1 MPRVS
6 KVKTV
11 SSSELAVNIAKFA
24 LDKKAENVVSLNV
37 KNLTNI
43 TDEFV
48 ICSSDTN
55 IQVKAIADSIRK
67 NTDYKPVRIEGYEHL
82 NWVLLDYIDVIVH
95 VFKTSER
102 NYYNIEKLW
111 GDAPI
116 REFIDED
123 QINNNRSSKKLHFII
138 RIS

>member
-1 MPRVS
+1 MANAS
-6 KVKTV
+6 KAKVV
-11 SSSELAVNIAKFA
+11 SSSNLAARIAQFA
-24 LDKKAENVVSLNV
+24 LDKKAEKVVSLNV
-37 KNLTNI
+37 KDLTSI

-67 NTDYKPVRIEGYEHL
+67 STDTKPIRVEGYEHL

-95 VFKTSER
+95 IFKTAER

-116 REFIDED
+116 REFNDED
-123 QINNNRSSKKLHFII
+123 C
-138 RIS
+138 ISTN

>member
-1 MPRVS
+1 MANAS
-6 KVKTV
+6 KAKVV
-11 SSSELAVNIAKFA
+11 SSSNLAARIAQFA
-24 LDKKAENVVSLNV
+24 LDKKAEKVVSLNV
-37 KNLTNI
+37 KDLTNI

-67 NTDYKPVRIEGYEHL
+67 STDTKPIRVEGYEHL

-95 VFKTSER
+95 IFKTAER

-123 QINNNRSSKKLHFII
+123 C
-138 RIS
+138 ISTN

>member
-67 NTDYKPVRIEGYEHL
+67 NTDHKPVRIEGYEHL

-111 GDAPI
+111 GDASI
-116 REFIDED
+116 REFSDED
-123 QINNNRSSKKLHFII
+123 
-138 RIS
+138 

>member
-1 MPRVS
+1 LANAS
-6 KVKTV
+6 KAKVV
-11 SSSELAVNIAKFA
+11 SSSNLAAKIAKFA
-24 LDKKAENVVSLNV
+24 LDKKAEKVVSLNV
-37 KNLTNI
+37 KDLTSI

-67 NTDYKPVRIEGYEHL
+67 STDTKPIRVEGYEHL

-95 VFKTSER
+95 IFKTAER

-116 REFIDED
+116 REFNDED
-123 QINNNRSSKKLHFII
+123 C
-138 RIS
+138 ISTN

>member
-1 MPRVS
+1 MTQIS
-6 KVKTV
+6 KVKADNANK
-11 SSSELAVNIAKFA
+11 LAAQIAQFA
-24 LDKKAENVVSLNV
+24 LDKKAENVISLDV
-37 KNLTNI
+37 KDLTNI

-67 NTDYKPVRIEGYEHL
+67 NTDHKPIRIEGYEHL

-95 VFKTSER
+95 IFRTSER

-111 GDAPI
+111 ADAPL
-116 REFIDED
+116 REFDDED
-123 QINNNRSSKKLHFII
+123 FVKINSDIK
-138 RIS
+138 

>member
-111 GDAPI
+111 GDAAI

-123 QINNNRSSKKLHFII
+123 
-138 RIS
+138 

>member
-11 SSSELAVNIAKFA
+11 SSSKLAVNIAKFA

-67 NTDYKPVRIEGYEHL
+67 NTDYKPVRIC
-82 NWVLLDYIDVIVH
+82 LLY
-95 VFKTSER
+95 TSPSPR
-102 NYYNIEKLW
+102 
-111 GDAPI
+111 DATLSRMP
-116 REFIDED
+116 
-123 QINNNRSSKKLHFII
+123 SSA
-138 RIS
+138 

>member
-11 SSSELAVNIAKFA
+11 SSSKLAVNIAKFA

-67 NTDYKPVRIEGYEHL
+67 NTDHKPVRIEGYEHL

-111 GDAPI
+111 GDASI
-116 REFIDED
+116 REFSDED
-123 QINNNRSSKKLHFII
+123 
-138 RIS
+138 

>member
-1 MPRVS
+1 MANVS
-6 KVKTV
+6 KAKVV
-11 SSSELAVNIAKFA
+11 SSSNLAAIIAQFA
-24 LDKKAENVVSLNV
+24 LDKKAEKVVSLNV
-37 KNLTNI
+37 KDLTNI

-67 NTDYKPVRIEGYEHL
+67 STDTKPIRVEGYEHL

-95 VFKTSER
+95 IFKTAER

-111 GDAPI
+111 ADASI
-116 REFIDED
+116 REFNDED
-123 QINNNRSSKKLHFII
+123 C
-138 RIS
+138 ISTN

>member
-111 GDAPI
+111 GDAPL
-116 REFIDED
+116 REFVDEY
-123 QINNNRSSKKLHFII
+123 
-138 RIS
+138 

>member
-1 MPRVS
+1 MTQIS
-6 KVKTV
+6 KVTADNAN
-11 SSSELAVNIAKFA
+11 ELAAQIAHFA
-24 LDKKAENVVSLNV
+24 LDKKAENVISLNV
-37 KNLTNI
+37 KDLTSI

-67 NTDYKPVRIEGYEHL
+67 NTDHKPIRIEGYEHL

-95 VFKTSER
+95 IFRTSER

-111 GDAPI
+111 ADAPL
-116 REFIDED
+116 REFDDED
-123 QINNNRSSKKLHFII
+123 FVKINSDIK
-138 RIS
+138 

>member
-1 MPRVS
+1 MSRVS

-11 SSSELAVNIAKFA
+11 SSSKLAENIAQFA

-37 KNLTNI
+37 KKLTNI

-67 NTDYKPVRIEGYEHL
+67 NADHKPVRIEGYEHL

-111 GDAPI
+111 GDASI
-116 REFIDED
+116 REFSDED
-123 QINNNRSSKKLHFII
+123 
-138 RIS
+138 

>member
-11 SSSELAVNIAKFA
+11 SSSKLAANIAQFA

-67 NTDYKPVRIEGYEHL
+67 NTYYKPVRIEGYEHL

-111 GDAPI
+111 GDATT

-123 QINNNRSSKKLHFII
+123 
-138 RIS
+138 

>member
-11 SSSELAVNIAKFA
+11 SSSKLAVNIAKFA

-37 KNLTNI
+37 KKLTNI

-67 NTDYKPVRIEGYEHL
+67 NTDHKPVRIEGYEHL

-111 GDAPI
+111 GDASI
-116 REFIDED
+116 RAVSYTHLRAHET
-123 QINNNRSSKKLHFII
+123 
-138 RIS
+138 

>member
-1 MPRVS
+1 MDNAS
-6 KVKTV
+6 KAKVV
-11 SSSELAVNIAKFA
+11 SSSNLAARIAQFA
-24 LDKKAENVVSLNV
+24 LDKKAEKVVSLNV
-37 KNLTNI
+37 KDLTNI

-67 NTDYKPVRIEGYEHL
+67 STDTKPIRVEGYEHL

-95 VFKTSER
+95 IFKTAER

-116 REFIDED
+116 REFNDED
-123 QINNNRSSKKLHFII
+123 Y
-138 RIS
+138 ISTN

>member
-11 SSSELAVNIAKFA
+11 SSSELALNIAKFA

-111 GDAPI
+111 GDAPV

-123 QINNNRSSKKLHFII
+123 
-138 RIS
+138 

>member
-1 MPRVS
+1 MASAS
-6 KVKTV
+6 KAKVV
-11 SSSELAVNIAKFA
+11 SSSNLAARIAQFA
-24 LDKKAENVVSLNV
+24 LDKKAEKVVSLNV
-37 KNLTNI
+37 KDLTNI

-67 NTDYKPVRIEGYEHL
+67 STDTKPIRVEGYEHL

-95 VFKTSER
+95 IFKTAER

-111 GDAPI
+111 ADASI
-116 REFIDED
+116 REFNDED
-123 QINNNRSSKKLHFII
+123 C
-138 RIS
+138 ISTN

>member
-1 MPRVS
+1 MPRIS

-82 NWVLLDYIDVIVH
+82 NWVLLDYTDVIVH

-111 GDAPI
+111 GDAPL
-116 REFIDED
+116 REFVDED
-123 QINNNRSSKKLHFII
+123 
-138 RIS
+138 

>member
-1 MPRVS
+1 MTQIS
-6 KVKTV
+6 KVKADNAN
-11 SSSELAVNIAKFA
+11 ELAAQIAHFA
-24 LDKKAENVVSLNV
+24 LDKKAENVISLNV
-37 KNLTNI
+37 KDLTSI

-67 NTDYKPVRIEGYEHL
+67 NTDHKPIRIEGYEHL

-95 VFKTSER
+95 IFRTSER

-111 GDAPI
+111 ADAPL
-116 REFIDED
+116 REFDDED
-123 QINNNRSSKKLHFII
+123 FVKINSHIK
-138 RIS
+138 

>member
-11 SSSELAVNIAKFA
+11 SSSKLAENIAQFA

-37 KNLTNI
+37 KKLTNI

-67 NTDYKPVRIEGYEHL
+67 NTDHKPVRIEGYEHL
-82 NWVLLDYIDVIVH
+82 NGVLLDYIDVILH

-111 GDAPI
+111 GDASI
-116 REFIDED
+116 REFSDED
-123 QINNNRSSKKLHFII
+123 
-138 RIS
+138 